1 MPMTRNQILAEA
13 LALAPA
19 DREAVAQELLLSL
32 SDAECD
38 AIEQAW
44 LAEARRRDA
53 AFARG
58 QMGSVPVDDAIAR
71 VLARKPA

>member
-44 LAEARRRDA
+44 LTEAHRRDA

-58 QMGSVPVDDAIAR
+58 QMGSVPVDEAIAR